1 MAFVVQP
8 SARAAF
14 APRELADAYEDF
26 GKRAPQD
33 VDDETGIKAKAY
45 RFGDR
50 VLLVYQKSEG
60 DVVMLIHPTS

>member
-14 APRELADAYEDF
+14 GSRELADAYEDF
-26 GKRAPQD
+26 RKRAPQY
-33 VDDETGIKAKAY
+33 VDDETGIKAGAY
-45 RFGDR
+45 RFGER
-50 VLLVYQKSEG
+50 VLFVYQESEG